1 MRNGNGAR
9 HWLSARGH
17 GFGRGLRA
25 VSILALISASAL
37 PLAQIAQ
44 AQAYSFSS
52 VEIEGNVRVDAAT
65 ILAFAKLPKG
75 AEISP
80 AALNDA
86 YQRILDSGLFES
98 VELVPQGGTLVIR
111 VSELPMIDVMDF
123 EGNKKLKDD
132 VLLEAVKSRSRL
144 IYNPAQAEADAA
156 AIAEVYRER
165 GRMAATVTPKIIR
178 QSDNRVSLVFEIT
191 EGGVAE
197 IQRLN
202 FIGNHDFSDYR
213 LRQVLRTKQAGILH
227 NLIQRDM
234 FDEGRLELDQ
244 ELLRNF
250 YLSRGYIDFQI
261 LDASA
266 EYARDRD
273 ATFLTFTIQEGRSF
287 TIGKVDTVSEVDGL
301 DAALFDKVRLPRS
314 GATYSPNLIDN
325 TAQAMEAMAVKLG
338 MNFVRVDPRITRND
352 HDGTLDV
359 TFALVK
365 GERVFV
371 ERIDIEGNTTTLDQV
386 VRRQFRPVEGDP
398 LNPAEIRQAAERI
411 RALGFFDVVNIESR
425 PGGSADRAVVK
436 VEVTEVP
443 TGSLSFGATYGTA
456 NGFGLNFGFSETNFL
471 GRGQGLTLN
480 VQSGSDNVDSVLD
493 FTEPAFLGR
502 NVSFN
507 LNAAYATSTHNN
519 ANFDTQTISFSPSL
533 SFPLSELARLKIDYA
548 LSQDEMSNVD
558 RSVADDLGT
567 PEDETRLGSSDILI
581 REEGSRL
588 TSSLG
593 YALSYDTRGSGLN
606 PKGGVL
612 LRFGQ
617 DFAGLGGDATYVA
630 TNFLALAETKALHE
644 QVDLRVVLEGGA
656 ISGLSGYTTTA
667 MERYFGNK
675 IRGFQPNGL
684 GPRDLG
690 AENQDALGGNFFAAA
705 HFETEFPLGLP
716 EEYGISGGAFV
727 DVGSVW
733 GLDDTAGTGG
743 AVDDAMHLRAVAGLS
758 MFWKTPIGPLRLNF
772 THALQKESYDDE
784 QTFDLTIA
792 TKF

>member
-1 MRNGNGAR
+1 MRNGKGAR
-9 HWLSARGH
+9 HWLSAQGQ

-25 VSILALISASAL
+25 VSILALVAGSAVPFSHV
-37 PLAQIAQ
+37 AQ
-44 AQAYSFSS
+44 AQSYTFSA
-52 VEIEGNVRVDAAT
+52 VEIEGNVRVDGAT
-65 ILAFAKLPKG
+65 ILAFAKLPRG
-75 AEISP
+75 TEITA

-86 YQRILDSGLFES
+86 YQRILASGLFEK
-98 VELVPQGGTLVIR
+98 VELDPRGGTLVIR
-111 VSELPMIDVMDF
+111 VTELPMIDVMEF
-123 EGNKKLKDD
+123 EGNKRLKDD
-132 VLLEAVKSRSRL
+132 ILLEVVKSRGRL

-165 GRMAATVTPKIIR
+165 GRMAASVTPKIIR

-202 FIGNHDFSDYR
+202 FIGNRDFSDYR

-227 NLIQRDM
+227 NLIQRDT
-234 FDEGRLELDQ
+234 FDADRLELDQ

-250 YLSRGYIDFQI
+250 YLSRGYIDFRI
-261 LDASA
+261 LDATA

-273 ATFLTFTIQEGRSF
+273 ATFLTFTIEEGRSF
-287 TIGKVDTVSEVDGL
+287 KLGTVSTVSEIEGL
-301 DAALFDKVRLPRS
+301 DTAVFDRLRMPRP
-314 GATYSPNLIDN
+314 GATYSPNLIDGA
-325 TAQAMEAMAVKLG
+325 AQAMEALAAKQGL
-338 MNFVRVDPRITRND
+338 NFVRVDPRITRND
-352 HDGTLDV
+352 AEGTLDV
-359 TFALVK
+359 AFTLVK

-386 VRRQFRPVEGDP
+386 LRRQFRPVEGDP

-411 RALGFFDVVNIESR
+411 RALGFFDVVNVQSR

-502 NVSFN
+502 DVTFN
-507 LNAAYATSTHNN
+507 LNAAYGTSEHNN
-519 ANFDTQTISFSPSL
+519 ANYDTESLSFSPSL
-533 SFPLSELARLKIDYA
+533 SFPLSDLARLKIDYS

-558 RSVADDLGT
+558 RSVADDPMT
-567 PEDETRLGSSDILI
+567 VEDESRPGSSDILI

-593 YALSYDTRGSGLN
+593 YGLTYDTRGSGMN
-606 PKGGVL
+606 PNGGML

-617 DFAGLGGDATYVA
+617 DFAGLGGDATYIA
-630 TNFLALAETKALHE
+630 TNFLALAETKAFHE
-644 QVDLRVVLEGGA
+644 QVDLRAVLEGGV
-656 ISGLSGYTTTA
+656 ISGLNGYTTTA

-675 IRGFQPNGL
+675 IRGFDPNGL

-690 AENQDALGGNFFAAA
+690 AENEDALGGNYFIAA
-705 HFETEFPLGLP
+705 HFEADFPLGLP
-716 EEYGISGGAFV
+716 EEYGITGGAFI
-727 DVGSVW
+727 DIGSVW
-733 GLDDTAGTGG
+733 GLHDTAGTGG
-743 AVDDAMHLRAVAGLS
+743 TVDDSLRLRAVAGLS
-758 MFWKTPIGPLRLNF
+758 VFWTTPIGPLRLNF
-772 THALQKESYDDE
+772 TRALQKESYDQE